1 MTTGQAVAPVRTELF
16 TEAMTRLV
24 SGVAVIT
31 ARRADGMPCGL
42 LATSICSYSVH
53 PPSVLIAIGQSTRS
67 YATLT
72 SCAEFGTHLL
82 GRQHTDIANTFA
94 GRADDKFSGLSWSW
108 DGAVPRLDDAPVY
121 LNCVSTALFCHGDHA
136 IVIGLVRDGY
146 VRPSEPLVYF
156 RRGLNW
162 RLRTCR

>member
-1 MTTGQAVAPVRTELF
+1 MTAAQAVAPVLTEFF

-42 LATSICSYSVH
+42 LVSSICSYSVH
-53 PPSVLIAIGQSTRS
+53 PPSVLIAIDQSTRS
-67 YATLT
+67 YTTLA
-72 SCAEFGTHLL
+72 SCEEFGTHLL
-82 GRQHTDIANTFA
+82 GREHTDIANTFA
-94 GRADDKFSGLSWSW
+94 GQADDKFAGLSWSW
-108 DGAVPRLDDAPVY
+108 DGTVPQLDDVPVY
-121 LNCVSTALFCHGDHA
+121 LNCVFSALFYHGDHA
-136 IVIGLVRDGY
+136 IIIGVVKNGY

-162 RLRTCR
+162 RLRAYV

>member
-1 MTTGQAVAPVRTELF
+1 MTSAQAVAPVRTELF

-42 LATSICSYSVH
+42 LVSSYSIH
-53 PPSVLIAIGQSTRS
+53 PPSVLVAIGQSTRS
-67 YATLT
+67 YTTLT
-72 SCAEFGTHLL
+72 SCGEFGTHLL

-94 GRADDKFSGLSWSW
+94 GRADDKFAGLSWSW
-108 DGAVPRLDDAPVY
+108 DGTVPRLDDVPVY
-121 LNCVSTALFCHGDHA
+121 LNCVGSALFHHADHA
-136 IVIGLVRDGY
+136 IVIGVVRDAY

-156 RRGLNW
+156 RRGLSW
-162 RLRTCR
+162 RLRSSR